1 MAKRQTARTQK
12 SPRKTRQQRLFE
24 EAVQL
29 FNKQGYAGTS
39 IRNLADAVGILPGS
53 VYAHI
58 DGKHGMLVQ
67 LVEHGVDQYLGGTAN
82 LTGAAEEQLRS
93 LIDTHVSVIAA
104 NVDLALVV
112 FHQWRHIEGEDRQRI
127 LAKRREYEQRILGI
141 VDLGIQTG
149 EFRGDV
155 DRRMAVLSILG
166 ILNWCPEWFSPS
178 GRDPATAV
186 SKGLA
191 DIILAGVLSAPPQ
204 PAHPGSRAR
213 NTVS

>member
-1 MAKRQTARTQK
+1 MARSTATGAKQGPKK
-12 SPRKTRQQRLFE
+12 SRQQRLFD

-58 DGKHGMLVQ
+58 DGKHTMLVQ
-67 LVEHGVDQYLGGTAN
+67 LVEHGVDQYLAATAKLSGT
-82 LTGAAEEQLRS
+82 AEEQLRT
-93 LIDTHVSVIAA
+93 LIGAHVNVIAA

-112 FHQWRHIEGEDRQRI
+112 FHQWRHLEGADRARI
-127 LAKRREYEQRILGI
+127 MAKRNSYEQRIRDI
-141 VDLGIQTG
+141 IDLGIKSG
-149 EFRGDV
+149 EFRPAIDPNL
-155 DRRMAVLSILG
+155 AVLVILG

-178 GRDPATAV
+178 GRDPAAAV

-191 DIILAGVLSAPPQ
+191 EIILAGVLS
-204 PAHPGSRAR
+204 
-213 NTVS
+213 